1 MLTIYEKKKM
11 VAEWNTKYQPGQPVL
26 VNTGRGENIETTT
39 ITRAMMISL
48 NLPVVWCRDI
58 SDFIRLIDVKPIE
71 G

>member
-1 MLTIYEKKKM
+1 MLTIYEKKRM
-11 VAEWNTKYQPGQPVL
+11 VAEWNKKYQPGQPVL
-26 VNTGRGENIETTT
+26 VNVGRGESIKTTT

-58 SDFIRLIDVKPIE
+58 SDFVRLFDVKPIE